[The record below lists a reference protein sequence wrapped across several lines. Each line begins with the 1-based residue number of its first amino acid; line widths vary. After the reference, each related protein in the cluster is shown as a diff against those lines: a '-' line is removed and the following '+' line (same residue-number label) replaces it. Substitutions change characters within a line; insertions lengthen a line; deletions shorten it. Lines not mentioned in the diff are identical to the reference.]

1 MRKGKIKVVM
11 VLVTMAVLL
20 AASLAAVA
28 SETMTV
34 TGEVND
40 NFQIVDGDGKVYEVA
55 DTDMGNTLTEEHI
68 GGKAKVTGT
77 VAQEGDLNIIT
88 VIDFE
93 VLAE

>member
-1 MRKGKIKVVM
+1 MRKGNIKVIM
-11 VLVTMAVLL
+11 MLVTMAVLL
-20 AASLAAVA
+20 AAPLAAVA

-40 NFQIVDGDGKVYEVA
+40 NFQIVDGDGQIYEVA

-68 GGKAKVTGT
+68 GDKAKVTGT
-77 VAQEGDLNIIT
+77 VAREGDLNIIT